1 MTAAVLSV
9 DMVRCDGHGICAWL
23 FPARVDL
30 DTWGFAITDGAI
42 VETDRE
48 VRAARR
54 AVRACPRQALSLTPA
69 VAPAATGVR

>member
-1 MTAAVLSV
+1 MTSVVLSV

-30 DTWGFAITDGAI
+30 DDWGFAITNGAS
-42 VETDRE
+42 VESSRDL
-48 VRAARR
+48 RAARR

-69 VAPAATGVR
+69 AAPATTGAR